1 MNKKLHYILIGSITI
16 VELILILLFFLNIFS
31 TTSSRLSCYVDTNVC
46 KTVLVTNYFSAFS
59 YNVDKFVYLV
69 IITLVTFGI
78 STTTIISSVFFKNR
92 NYNIVSYVFS
102 FVTICLFVSM
112 FIITK
117 VGPQKIG

>member
-1 MNKKLHYILIGSITI
+1 MNKKLHYILIGSIVT
-16 VELILILLFFLNIFS
+16 VELVLILLFSLNIFS
-31 TTSSRLSCYVDTNVC
+31 TTSSRLSCVDTDIC
-46 KTVLVTNYFSAFS
+46 KTILVTNYFSAFS
-59 YNVDKFVYLV
+59 YNVDNFVYLV

-102 FVTICLFVSM
+102 FITICLFVSM
-112 FIITK
+112 FIIAK